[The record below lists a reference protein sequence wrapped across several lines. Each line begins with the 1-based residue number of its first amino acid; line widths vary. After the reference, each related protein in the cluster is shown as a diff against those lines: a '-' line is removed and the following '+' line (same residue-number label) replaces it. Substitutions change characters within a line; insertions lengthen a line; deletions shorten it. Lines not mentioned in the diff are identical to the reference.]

1 MRNALVILM
10 EEKQVVEWWVKLAEE
25 TAAQLASSELFYP
38 SDAFAA
44 MSRFRGL
51 EHWLDRFE
59 FDAALPDVNATA
71 VATDGTSPGEADT
84 VDAEPE
90 NGANKAE
97 DEADADADADAD
109 VTATGA
115 TVADADA
122 NVAVAVAAAAAA
134 TPLPSAVVG
143 APKRPSAA
151 DGAATRSAGAAS
163 ANGAAASRR
172 RSGSALA
179 VAVRKALDPTA
190 PTEKRAGSVLAMLAR
205 SAPPLGA
212 EPSITMA
219 AGHGADGSLAAL
231 HERRLK
237 VLGAALDGSGPS
249 SSPRRRRRS
258 GYCSVLHDASH
269 RRTFAVACI
278 MGATLAALFVGLAA
292 RAALPGPAAPRIERV
307 AEPFW
312 PAEPLVDS
320 ASSWSYAPSEPNG
333 PPRWGV
339 MADPATG
346 AAYYPNCAAAGG
358 QSPIDLPAMPSA
370 AALPLAERAFSYP
383 AEYYAVQPRPKGHP
397 GFQLEPCAPA
407 AAGSNCSGGG
417 LVASPSNAS
426 VDFPLAQLH
435 FHRPSEHSVNGQGF
449 AFEMHVV
456 HLDAGTGAVAEVLSV
471 LFPAAESHNAH
482 FDSFWLELHRASV
495 VGRVAL
501 EQLLADT
508 MPGTWSYTG
517 SLTTPPCSGG
527 VRWTV
532 RLSNTGVNA
541 LQVLVFEYA
550 LGGLENRRATQ
561 PLAGRTVDM
570 SVWRR

>member
-1 MRNALVILM
+1 
-10 EEKQVVEWWVKLAEE
+10 
-25 TAAQLASSELFYP
+25 
-38 SDAFAA
+38 
-44 MSRFRGL
+44 
-51 EHWLDRFE
+51 
-59 FDAALPDVNATA
+59 
-71 VATDGTSPGEADT
+71 
-84 VDAEPE
+84 
-90 NGANKAE
+90 
-97 DEADADADADAD
+97 
-109 VTATGA
+109 
-115 TVADADA
+115 
-122 NVAVAVAAAAAA
+122 
-134 TPLPSAVVG
+134 
-143 APKRPSAA
+143 
-151 DGAATRSAGAAS
+151 
-163 ANGAAASRR
+163 
-172 RSGSALA
+172 
-179 VAVRKALDPTA
+179 
-190 PTEKRAGSVLAMLAR
+190 MLAR

-269 RRTFAVACI
+269 RRTFGVACI

-383 AEYYAVQPRPKGHP
+383 AEFYAVQPRPKGHP